1 MVVVFLETG
10 FRTFSTILFLRVS
23 DIAQE
28 CSHTEAWIRSRLYLS
43 EPRPMLSVLDRRL
56 SQMFYAK
63 KNELSCH
70 LGLRIDTYAYAD
82 ADADADA
89 DTSTFAGEKE
99 RRFNKQ
105 VDGICLREI
114 TVLVAKEQHRV
125 SLT

>member
-70 LGLRIDTYAYAD
+70 LGLRIDTYA
-82 ADADADA
+82 DADA

>member
-1 MVVVFLETG
+1 
-10 FRTFSTILFLRVS
+10 
-23 DIAQE
+23 
-28 CSHTEAWIRSRLYLS
+28 
-43 EPRPMLSVLDRRL
+43 MLSVLDRRL

-70 LGLRIDTYAYAD
+70 LGLRIDTYAY